1 MSDPPATI
9 AKEMDARVIDL
20 TAWRDAR
27 AERPDRPEGFE
38 RVERAMSTLEARV
51 GRGPGL
57 APRHETDLLAITGA
71 LSLGLYDEAAERIE
85 RLAVQVAHPAGR
97 AR

>member
-1 MSDPPATI
+1 ME
-9 AKEMDARVIDL
+9 AKVVDL

-27 AERPDRPEGFE
+27 EHARERGDEGEGFD
-38 RVERAMSTLEARV
+38 RVELAMSTLESRVQRGAR
-51 GRGPGL
+51 L

-85 RLAVQVAHPAGR
+85 RLAVQVEHPSARGGR
-97 AR
+97 